1 MTDKTAKPQTRFFT
15 QADLPNI
22 HPWPPDEWWF
32 TDPRNRLEDYL
43 QFLLEHGIDPEPRAI
58 SHYDDPDRIGGCGR
72 PLWRC
77 DLTCPDKWHTFVG
90 PIPEPQVDAEWLTP
104 FRNHK

>member
-1 MTDKTAKPQTRFFT
+1 MTANDTKLQTRFIV

-22 HPWPPDEWWF
+22 HPWGPWWF
-32 TDPRNRLEDYL
+32 TDQRNRLGDYL
-43 QFLLEHGIDPEPRAI
+43 QFLIEHGIDPEPRAI

-77 DLTCPDKWHTFVG
+77 DLTCPNPQETFVG
-90 PIPEPQVDAEWLTP
+90 PKLPVPDPEDDVP
-104 FRNHK
+104 F